1 MADIEND
8 ATTEP
13 KITSINDP
21 DNDPTKDSNKQ
32 EENNNGEIIDNN
44 KEQEKKEQKEEKE
57 VDKKNL

>member
-1 MADIEND
+1 MADIENY

-44 KEQEKKEQKEEKE
+44 KEQEM
-57 VDKKNL
+57 